1 MNGPVI
7 DVEDV
12 AFRYPTGTMPVS
24 GLSFMVGRGEVFG
37 LLGANGAGKTTTI
50 KLLTTLLRP
59 TRGRIR
65 IAGLDTGREATV
77 IKGRLGVVPQDNNLD
92 PALDVRGNLVFHGL
106 FHGLG
111 KRETVRRAEQW
122 LEPLGLKEKARE
134 PVMRLSGG
142 TKRKVMLAKAFM
154 TEPEL
159 LILDEPTSGLD
170 QETRSFIWQQITRHC
185 RSHGTV
191 LLSTHYPEEAEHLC
205 DRVGVL
211 RGGRLGE
218 TDQPAGMGTPVAG
231 KIVALAP
238 GLLRTSTPSG
248 AA

>member
-1 MNGPVI
+1 MNDPVI
-7 DVEDV
+7 EVEDV
-12 AFRYPTGTMPVS
+12 AFCYPDGTAPVS
-24 GLSFMVGRGEVFG
+24 GLSFTVGGGEVFG

-65 IAGLDTGREATV
+65 IAGLDTGWEATV
-77 IKGRLGVVPQDNNLD
+77 IKGKLGVVPQDNNLD
-92 PALDVRGNLVFHGL
+92 PALDVKGNLVFHGL

-111 KRETVRRAEQW
+111 KREAVRRAEQW
-122 LEPLGLKEKARE
+122 LEPLGLREKARE

-142 TKRKVMLAKAFM
+142 TKRKVMLAKAFL

-170 QETRSFIWQQITRHC
+170 QETRSFIWQQIAQHC

-191 LLSTHYPEEAEHLC
+191 LLSTHYPEEAAHLC

-211 RGGRLGE
+211 RGGRLE
-218 TDQPAGMGTPVAG
+218 EIDQPAGEGTPGSG
-231 KIVALAP
+231 KIVALTP
-238 GLLRTSTPSG
+238 ELRRTSTSG
-248 AA
+248 GTV

>member
-7 DVEDV
+7 EVEDV
-12 AFRYPTGTMPVS
+12 AFRYPGGTAPVS
-24 GLSFMVGRGEVFG
+24 GLSFTVGGGEVFG

-65 IAGLDTGREATV
+65 IEGLDCEREATA
-77 IKGRLGVVPQDNNLD
+77 IKRRLGVVPQDNNLD
-92 PALDVRGNLVFHGL
+92 PALDVKGNLVFHGL

-111 KRETVRRAEQW
+111 KREAVRRAEQW
-122 LEPLGLKEKARE
+122 LEPLGLREKARE

-142 TKRKVMLAKAFM
+142 TKRKVMLAKAFL
-154 TEPEL
+154 TEPDL

-170 QETRSFIWQQITRHC
+170 QETRNFIWQQIAQHC

-191 LLSTHYPEEAEHLC
+191 LLSTHYPEEAERLC
-205 DRVGVL
+205 NRVGVL
-211 RGGRLGE
+211 RGGRLEE
-218 TDQPAGMGTPVAG
+218 TEPSAEVGTPAAA
-231 KIVALAP
+231 KIVALTP
-238 GLLRTSTPSG
+238 ELRRTSTSG
-248 AA
+248 GTA

>member
-7 DVEDV
+7 EVADV
-12 AFRYPTGTMPVS
+12 AFSYPTGTMPVS
-24 GLSFMVGRGEVFG
+24 GLSFTVGRGEVFG
-37 LLGANGAGKTTTI
+37 LLGPNGAGKTTTI

-65 IAGLDTGREATV
+65 IAGLDTRREAV
-77 IKGRLGVVPQDNNLD
+77 AIKGKLGVVPQDNNLD
-92 PALDVRGNLVFHGL
+92 PALDVKGNLVFHGL

-111 KRETVRRAEQW
+111 KREAVRRAEQW
-122 LEPLGLKEKARE
+122 LEPLGLREKARE

-142 TKRKVMLAKAFM
+142 TKRKVMLAKAFL
-154 TEPEL
+154 TEPDL

-170 QETRSFIWQQITRHC
+170 QETRSFIWQQIVQHC

-191 LLSTHYPEEAEHLC
+191 LLSTHYPEEAKRLC

-211 RGGRLGE
+211 RVGRLEE
-218 TDQPAGMGTPVAG
+218 TDQPAGEGIPAAG
-231 KIVALAP
+231 KIVALTP
-238 GLLRTSTPSG
+238 ELRRTSTSG
-248 AA
+248 GTV